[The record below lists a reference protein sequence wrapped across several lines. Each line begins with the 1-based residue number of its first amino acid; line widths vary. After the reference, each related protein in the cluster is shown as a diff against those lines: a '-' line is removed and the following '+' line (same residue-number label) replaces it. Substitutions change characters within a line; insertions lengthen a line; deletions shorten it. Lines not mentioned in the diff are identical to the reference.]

1 MLISLLLLSVSL
13 KVNSLYNWL
22 IWNKNYNCHL
32 QTGLMTFMYNNSQG
46 NLDIHKFL
54 IFLCII
60 NNSQEK
66 LEIHKFLIFYPKYLN
81 FNDDVI

>member
-1 MLISLLLLSVSL
+1 
-13 KVNSLYNWL
+13 
-22 IWNKNYNCHL
+22 
-32 QTGLMTFMYNNSQG
+32 MY
-46 NLDIHKFL
+46 
-54 IFLCII
+54 